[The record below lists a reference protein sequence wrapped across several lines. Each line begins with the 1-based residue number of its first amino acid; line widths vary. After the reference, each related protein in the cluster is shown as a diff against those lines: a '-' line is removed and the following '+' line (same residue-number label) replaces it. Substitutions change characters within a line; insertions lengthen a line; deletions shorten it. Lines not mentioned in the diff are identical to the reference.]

1 MIICF
6 FSPRKQQQQ
15 QRTLTDEEM
24 FGAGRIFAKNFLSLN
39 LSDINSGLT
48 KYLDKV
54 VPPRYLSKFTQ
65 TISETLVSSSSSSP
79 SSLVDEATKR
89 DAFNFM
95 SGVMDECTH
104 LGNFS
109 VPLDPELAIIINAR
123 HDGYVPSHGVIPLTD
138 IWPGSTVRYLDRGHI
153 TAILLDNDIFREAIA
168 DSMHLNAF
176 KHYGELLFDPERS
189 KMSNGEKKDG
199 ESSQYFD

>member
-1 MIICF
+1 
-6 FSPRKQQQQ
+6 
-15 QRTLTDEEM
+15 M
-24 FGAGRIFAKNFLSLN
+24 FGAGRIFAKNFLNLN
-39 LSDINSGLT
+39 LNLTEINSGLT

-54 VPPRYLSKFTQ
+54 VPPKYLSKFTQ
-65 TISETLVSSSSSSP
+65 SLSETLVATSNSSK
-79 SSLVDEATKR
+79 EATKR

-109 VPLDPELAIIINAR
+109 VPIDPELAIIINAR
-123 HDGYVPSHGVIPLTD
+123 HDGYVPSDGVIPLTN

-153 TAILLDNDIFREAIA
+153 TAILLDNDIFRRAIA

-176 KHYGELLFDPERS
+176 KHYGELLFDPE
-189 KMSNGEKKDG
+189 NKKIRNSI
-199 ESSQYFD
+199 ETENSQYFEWDYQIKLSLNI